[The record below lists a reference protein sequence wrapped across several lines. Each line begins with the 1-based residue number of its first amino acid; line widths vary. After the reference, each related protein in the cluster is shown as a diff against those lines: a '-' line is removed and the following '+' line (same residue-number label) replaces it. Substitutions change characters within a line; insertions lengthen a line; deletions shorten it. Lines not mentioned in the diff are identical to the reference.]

1 MLKNMSFSALV
12 ANRVSQR
19 KTDELQ
25 RSPFQQKLWEG
36 VKLSQ
41 DSQELCFLNFD
52 IKDNFSSSKEEIRQ
66 LAGAKLSRQLGV

>member
-1 MLKNMSFSALV
+1 M
-12 ANRVSQR
+12 ANEVSQR

-41 DSQELCFLNFD
+41 DSQELYFLNFY
-52 IKDNFSSSKEEIRQ
+52 IKDNFSSSKEEIRL
-66 LAGAKLSRQLGV
+66 LAGAKLSCQVGV